1 MQNDDPQGRKNAND
15 SNGLGHCPMGG
26 DVGVFGKN
34 RDFFD
39 SMCAGFI
46 YAAAIR
52 GLIEQTLEIDRMLE
66 TIDEEEK
73 EKLLPTLQEDLDDI
87 NAKWLL
93 ATAMF
98 LIEA

>member
-1 MQNDDPQGRKNAND
+1 
-15 SNGLGHCPMGG
+15 
-26 DVGVFGKN
+26 
-34 RDFFD
+34 
-39 SMCAGFI
+39 
-46 YAAAIR
+46 
-52 GLIEQTLEIDRMLE
+52 MLE